1 MGETIVSVTIRGPA
15 GSRTFDGLV
24 DTGATFTKISRSLG
38 DALGLEPFD
47 EVAIQLADGRLETRP
62 VALVNLEVEGVTG
75 PVVVT
80 LADNV
85 DRPLIG
91 MTTLEN
97 LRFKVNP
104 IEERLEPTPAIEY

>member
-1 MGETIVSVTIRGPA
+1 MGQTVVGVTVRGPR
-15 GSRTFDGLV
+15 GSRTFEALV
-24 DTGATFTKISRSLG
+24 DTGATFTRISRAVG
-38 DALGLEPFD
+38 EELGLEPFD
-47 EVAIQLADGRLETRP
+47 EVPIQLADGRTVTRP
-62 VALVNLEVEGVTG
+62 LALVDLEMEGVTG

-80 LADNV
+80 LADDG

-104 IEERLEPTPAIEY
+104 IEERLEPAPAIEY